1 MSDKTKLAEPSI
13 PDDLLHLFTTQEAYG
28 KKFRHEVRAYNT
40 NLSFASMGVKL
51 DQTMNNMKAGVYTF
65 RAHGGIYHKINQLV
79 PRDGTPR
86 YLQLYFYDAQAEM
99 SLRLNNKPNLERPA
113 LELLSRILTCSNPYV
128 QRFRQLRDLGPLD
141 NYRVALNADV
151 DCDQRRC
158 NRPTADEV
166 LFY

>member
-1 MSDKTKLAEPSI
+1 MSGKTKLVEPSI
-13 PDDLLHLFTTQEAYG
+13 PDDLLHIFTTQEAYD

-65 RAHGGIYHKINQLV
+65 RAHGGIYHKIDQLV
-79 PRDGTPR
+79 PREGTPR
-86 YLQLYFYDAQAEM
+86 YLRLYFYDAQAEI
-99 SLRLNNKPNLERPA
+99 SLRLNNKPNLERSI
-113 LELLSRILTCSNPYV
+113 LELLSRILTRCNPYV
-128 QRFRQLRDLGPLD
+128 QRFRQLCDLGPLD
-141 NYRVALNADV
+141 NYRVTLNADV
-151 DCDQRRC
+151 DCDQRRR